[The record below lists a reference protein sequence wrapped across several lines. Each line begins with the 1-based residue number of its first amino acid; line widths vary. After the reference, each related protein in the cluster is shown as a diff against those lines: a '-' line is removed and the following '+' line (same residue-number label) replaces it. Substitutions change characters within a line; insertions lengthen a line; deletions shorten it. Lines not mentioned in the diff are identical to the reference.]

1 MSDFLGNDIDIIL
14 GTTIACLDQIISYI
28 CPPEIQGGFL
38 CFVLCFIAG
47 VAQWPEQ
54 LICNQLAGG
63 SNPST
68 GSPIKYPVHSNVTEC
83 FGGTPELESR
93 GRL

>member
-1 MSDFLGNDIDIIL
+1 MRYSVFIYYSIQRFF
-14 GTTIACLDQIISYI
+14 TIFA
-28 CPPEIQGGFL
+28 
-38 CFVLCFIAG
+38 VLKIRVIAQFFG
-47 VAQWPEQ
+47 VDVAQRPEQ

-68 GSPIKYPVHSNVTEC
+68 GSRNQPIARLELS
-83 FGGTPELESR
+83 GGTPELESR